1 MASVSGGG
9 PHPFCALKGAL
20 PSLLWLATGL
30 SLLQG
35 GAGSAISPRV
45 RTLTITDSS
54 ANDIEEFVKKL
65 EYEAVNGVDN
75 AVDGLVVPVDLN
87 LLPDASIAD
96 DIEEGLQED
105 FTAVDK
111 ELGENTTQAG
121 NATAGGP
128 QSRHLSLIYK
138 GVYGPDARFNA
149 FVDGVMVNMVAE
161 IKRKRM
167 DPLYFRVYDRGIV
180 EHVSTRAGRNGQQND
195 TKPASP
201 AFNESTP
208 AREGR
213 QRGSAIGGGVI
224 RGLTNIRR
232 FGNAEVQI
240 AGNTTLVRSHYVY
253 GPLNIELVFHTD
265 MGVKTINSTLT
276 AVAAHAVA
284 EADGNSSRLIDFIID
299 SPLFEYMA
307 YYGNRTLSQQ
317 RTTEF
322 VVQHLF
328 SNASFMTLL
337 LRDAFE
343 VASYDKIIPQF
354 GTEANYYS
362 VLKYL
367 FAGDPEALGRS
378 QPSKP
383 KGISLAGGASDVAAY
398 LKNVP

>member
-9 PHPFCALKGAL
+9 PHPYCPLKGAL

-75 AVDGLVVPVDLN
+75 TVDGLVVPVDLN
-87 LLPDASIAD
+87 LLPDATIAD
-96 DIEEGLQED
+96 DIEDGLQDD
-105 FTAVDK
+105 FIAVDK

-128 QSRHLSLIYK
+128 QSRHLSLIYR

-180 EHVSTRAGRNGQQND
+180 EHVSARAGRNGQQND

-240 AGNTTLVRSHYVY
+240 AGNMTLVRSHYVY

-284 EADGNSSRLIDFIID
+284 EAEGNSSRLIDFIID
-299 SPLFEYMA
+299 SPAEYEVRLEGAKNRRFQLISQSAVMRLFKPTGKLERRLRRVYTRA
-307 YYGNRTLSQQ
+307 RSRRIPDVTNRRRNGSRNRNGRNRNRNRDGTNRKQEDQGTSPKPSSQ
-317 RTTEF
+317 
-322 VVQHLF
+322 
-328 SNASFMTLL
+328 
-337 LRDAFE
+337 
-343 VASYDKIIPQF
+343 
-354 GTEANYYS
+354 
-362 VLKYL
+362 
-367 FAGDPEALGRS
+367 
-378 QPSKP
+378 
-383 KGISLAGGASDVAAY
+383 
-398 LKNVP
+398 